1 MKKSILRSKIIQI
14 FEKHKLSKKHSKIC
28 ANYLIK
34 AELVEAKS
42 HGLTRLKMYC
52 KRLQKKLI
60 NPKPKIKIKRISSS
74 ISHIDADNSIG
85 FISADIGI
93 YEAIK
98 NAKNTGLGLVA
109 VKKSG
114 HFGLSS
120 FYAEQAVKKNLIV
133 LCFTNAPPAL
143 APYGAR
149 KSLFGTN
156 PICFG
161 APVGKVPFILDTST
175 SIINRGKIRHANKFG
190 KKIPYGVA
198 LNKFGKVT
206 TNAKEALKGTQLPIA
221 GFKGSGLAW
230 MVDILSGVLTGSS
243 HGGKTKDPFDDFSGP
258 QNVGHLFITIDPK
271 IFIGKRYIQEMK
283 KNIKL
288 IKRLPKA
295 KGFSSILYP
304 GERKNKLYKKNL
316 NKDIFVPEKILL
328 EMDELNAIE

>member
-1 MKKSILRSKIIQI
+1 MRKDILRKKIIKI
-14 FEKHKLSKKHSKIC
+14 FNNHKLSKKHAEVC

-52 KRLQKKLI
+52 DRIKKRLI
-60 NPKPKIKIKRISSS
+60 NPKPKIKIKKISSS

-85 FISADIGI
+85 FVSADIAI
-93 YEAIK
+93 DQAIK
-98 NAKNTGLGLVA
+98 NAKKTGIGLVA

-114 HFGLSS
+114 HYGLSS

-133 LCFTNAPPAL
+133 FCFTNAPPAL
-143 APYGAR
+143 APHGAK

-161 APVGKVPFILDTST
+161 APTGKIPFVLDTST
-175 SIINRGKIRHANKFG
+175 SIINRGKIRRAHKLG
-190 KKIPYGVA
+190 EKIPYGVA
-198 LNKFGKVT
+198 LNKSGKIT
-206 TNAKEALKGTQLPIA
+206 TNAKEALLGTQLPIA
-221 GFKGSGLAW
+221 SFKGSGLAW

-271 IFIGKRYIQEMK
+271 IFIGKKYIKEIK
-283 KNIKL
+283 KNIRL
-288 IKRLPKA
+288 IKKLPKA

-316 NKDIFVPEKILL
+316 NRDISVPKKILT
-328 EMDELNAIE
+328 EMDELNVV